1 VNNNSGNFFVQER
14 SYEAMK
20 DRIFLASFFFL
31 AFQGAVIAQITYD
44 TLYSVPVGPGT
55 IYTRLYAPSVPYN
68 VSVLEVDL
76 KNPHIKIETV
86 KGQDLLTG
94 FETVSSM
101 SSRNTH
107 DGHVVVGAVNGD
119 LYGSVPTN
127 VQVEK
132 GEILL
137 RTTGKSRIGFDT
149 SNHVSLSIVSFSGTL
164 SVGDSSYSISG
175 INESRVT
182 NSLILYNGYFGAST
196 GTNQYG
202 TEAAVHPI
210 GGWLVND
217 TVSCIVDSVVEGVG
231 NMVITRGG
239 AVLSGNGTANT
250 FLFNNVH
257 AGDTV
262 KVVLSLSPSV
272 KDLTEM
278 IGGFPKIVYNGTNYV
293 SSGVAQEGGPDP
305 YNPNPRTGVGFSA
318 DSSKLYLVVLDGRQ
332 QPLTNGMTLDDFA
345 NLMIHLGVYNG
356 MNFDGGGSSTMVVQN
371 SLVNYIP
378 GERQVSNGLL
388 VVSTAQS
395 DSVVRHVHILPL
407 NLSQAFKPYKMIR
420 IFEGDSIALQV
431 SGYDE
436 FYTPLPLDQQKL
448 QLSADANLGRLNTDG
463 YFVAGTLHDSG
474 YVYATY
480 ADSIVDSEFVVVKTL
495 TKISVSPS
503 DVVTDTVRPLTFG
516 IIGYDTDAMQQSLHQ
531 QFLSWTT
538 SDSTIGVI
546 DVNGIFRGRNVG
558 ATYVI
563 ASYEGLKDSVM
574 VTVNVGN
581 GFAEIDSLQS
591 LNGWNVSLSNVDTTN
606 TRVSISDSLSSLG
619 THSLRID
626 YKFTFNGSPSF
637 VYLNRDIPLSGVPD
651 SLWIDLKADAL
662 AHVMIYTITDATGKQ
677 YTLTS
682 NIASD
687 SSQFTSLKARVS
699 SYSSAIVFPV
709 TLNQVGVLLGG
720 GTRRTN
726 GITYAGTIY
735 VDNLRVSYPARV
747 TGIQEIN
754 RQPSS
759 FMLYQNYPNPFNP
772 STRIQY
778 SVASS
783 RIVLLKV
790 YDVLGRDVATLV
802 NERKSPGTY
811 EVNFDGSKLPSGI
824 YFYRLQAG
832 NFVETKKL
840 VLLK

>member
-1 VNNNSGNFFVQER
+1 MKNKVFVV
-14 SYEAMK
+14 A
-20 DRIFLASFFFL
+20 IFFL
-31 AFQGAVIAQITYD
+31 AFQGAAIAQITYD
-44 TLYSVPVGPGT
+44 TLYSAPVGPGA

-101 SSRNTH
+101 SQRNSY
-107 DGHVVVGAVNGD
+107 DSHVVVGAVNGD
-119 LYGSVPTN
+119 LYGSTPTN

-132 GEILL
+132 GEVLL
-137 RTTGKSRIGFDT
+137 RTTGKTRIGFDST
-149 SNHVSLSIVSFSGTL
+149 NQFSMSIVSYSGKL
-164 SVGDSSYSISG
+164 LASDSSYAIGG
-175 INESRVT
+175 INESRGT
-182 NSLILYNGYFGAST
+182 NALILYNSYKGGST

-210 GGWLVND
+210 NGWFVND
-217 TVSCIVDSVVEGVG
+217 SVACIVDSVVQSVG
-231 NMVITRGG
+231 NMMITRGD
-239 AVLSGNGTANT
+239 AVLSGNGNAST
-250 FLFNNVH
+250 FLVNNVH
-257 AGDTV
+257 AGDTI
-262 KVVLSLSPSV
+262 KVALSLTPSL

-278 IGGFPKIVYNGTNYV
+278 IGGFPRIVYNGTNYV
-293 SSGVAQEGGPDP
+293 STGVAQEGGPDP

-318 DSSKLYLVVLDGRQ
+318 DSSKLYLVILDGRQ
-332 QPLTNGMTLDDFA
+332 APLTGGMTLDQFA
-345 NLMIHLGVYNG
+345 DLMIQLGVYNG

-395 DSVVRHVHILPL
+395 DSVVRFIHLLPP
-407 NLSQAFKPYKMIR
+407 NLSQAFKPYKMVR
-420 IFEGDSIALQV
+420 IFEGDSITLQV
-431 SGYDE
+431 SGYDK
-436 FYTPLPLDQQKL
+436 FYMPLPIDQQKL
-448 QLSADANLGRLNTDG
+448 QMSADANLGKFNADG
-463 YFVAGTLHDSG
+463 YFVAGTQHDSG

-495 TKISVSPS
+495 TKISVSPAN
-503 DVVTDTVRPLTFG
+503 VVTDTVRPVTFSAV
-516 IIGYDTDAMQQSLHQ
+516 GYDTDAMQQSLHQ
-531 QFLSWTT
+531 QLLNWMVT
-538 SDSTIGVI
+538 DSTVGVI
-546 DVNGIFRGRNVG
+546 DANGIFRGKHVG
-558 ATYVI
+558 AVYVI

-574 VTVNVGN
+574 VTVDVGN
-581 GFAEIDSLQS
+581 GFTEIDSLQS

-606 TRVSISDSLSSLG
+606 TRVSISDSLSSIG

-651 SLWIDLKADAL
+651 SLWIDLKADSL

-682 NIASD
+682 SIAKD
-687 SSQFTSLKARVS
+687 SAQFTSLPARVS
-699 SYSSAIVFPV
+699 SFSSSMVFPV
-709 TLNQVGVLLGG
+709 TLNQAGVLLGG

-726 GITYAGTIY
+726 GVTYTGTIY

-747 TGIQEIN
+747 TGVQEIN
-754 RQPSS
+754 RRPSS
-759 FMLYQNYPNPFNP
+759 YLLYQNYPNPFNP

-778 SVASS
+778 SVSGS
-783 RIVLLKV
+783 QIVLLKV
-790 YDVLGRDVATLV
+790 YDVLGREVATLV
-802 NERKSPGTY
+802 NERQSPGMY
-811 EVNFDGSKLPSGI
+811 EVQFDGSKLPSGI

-832 NFVETKKL
+832 SFVETKKL